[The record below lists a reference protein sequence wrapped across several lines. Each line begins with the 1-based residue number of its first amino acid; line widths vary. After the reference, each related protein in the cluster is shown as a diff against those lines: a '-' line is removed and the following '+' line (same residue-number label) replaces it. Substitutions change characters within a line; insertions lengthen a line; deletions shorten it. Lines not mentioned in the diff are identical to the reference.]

1 MLKSEYQYYHSINQN
16 NYYSRELFSPDNMS
30 KTCEECE
37 LEFINYM
44 LKKNHDFLFHYNQ
57 TGGSRKQQLPI
68 NVSETCFNNLL
79 FY

>member
-16 NYYSRELFSPDNMS
+16 NYYSRELFSPDMS
-30 KTCEECE
+30 KTCDECE